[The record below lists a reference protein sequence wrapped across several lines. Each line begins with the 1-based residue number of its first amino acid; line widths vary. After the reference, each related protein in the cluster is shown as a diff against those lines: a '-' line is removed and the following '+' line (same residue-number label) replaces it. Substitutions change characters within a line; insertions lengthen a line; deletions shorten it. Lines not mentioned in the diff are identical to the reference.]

1 MTCGQK
7 GGQAVNIVFS
17 FRVPATTDDDDLIT
31 QAHRSGGFL
40 LEW

>member
-7 GGQAVNIVFS
+7 GGQAVNIVVTI
-17 FRVPATTDDDDLIT
+17 FRVSATTDDDLIT
-31 QAHRSGGFL
+31 PAHRSGGFL